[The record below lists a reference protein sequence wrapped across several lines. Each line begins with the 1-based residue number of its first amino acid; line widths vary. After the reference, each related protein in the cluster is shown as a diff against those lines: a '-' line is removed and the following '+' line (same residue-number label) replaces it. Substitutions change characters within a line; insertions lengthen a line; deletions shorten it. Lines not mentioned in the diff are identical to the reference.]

1 MTTVSSKQPP
11 PDSLAARDLTQTG
24 RRSWRWLAGGVWL
37 FYLGSPMNEILRHSD
52 GATRVIGVVAL
63 LAFATAYMSFFIW
76 MRQVSW
82 REGGLPLW
90 KRYGYLAGLLALAAL
105 MLPAAG
111 QTALTTLVY
120 VTAISVVMLE
130 LRQAIAVTLLTLG
143 GAELSMRLVPG
154 WHDDS
159 SYGLAI
165 FLAALAVF
173 GMRRAIQRGM
183 ELSVARQDF
192 AELAV
197 QEERNRFARDLHDI
211 LGHSLTVI
219 TVKAELAGRL
229 IEANPSRAAVE
240 VTDIEQLAR
249 AALAD
254 VRAAVAGYR
263 ELSLAGELVSAR
275 AALEAAEIRAD
286 LPTTVDDVPEAHR
299 ELFAWVVR
307 EGVTNVVRHSGA
319 RKCTIRITAQQ
330 IEVLDDGRGPSQRPG
345 FPPPTSADGPASAW
359 SEPGGHGLIG
369 LRERADQVGATL
381 SVGQAPGGGF
391 RLAVRVG
398 P

>member
-1 MTTVSSKQPP
+1 MSRTPTLLEALAEREDRSGPGRWGW
-11 PDSLAARDLTQTG
+11 LAAG
-24 RRSWRWLAGGVWL
+24 IWL
-37 FYLGSPMNEILRHSD
+37 FYLAQPFQEIASTQHGAMRVFGLATVILFAIAYLGFFGWLRRVGLGTSAIPMWQR
-52 GATRVIGVVAL
+52 
-63 LAFATAYMSFFIW
+63 LA
-76 MRQVSW
+76 
-82 REGGLPLW
+82 
-90 KRYGYLAGLLALAAL
+90 YLAGMLALTFL
-105 MLPAAG
+105 MLPTAG
-111 QTALTTLVY
+111 QKALTCLVY
-120 VTAISVVMLE
+120 IA
-130 LRQAIAVTLLTLG
+130 AIAMIALDVKVAVALVAVLLG

-154 WHDDS
+154 WTDDG
-159 SYGLAI
+159 SYGFAI
-165 FLAALAVF
+165 FLGALAVF
-173 GMRRAIQRGM
+173 GMRRAIQRSI
-183 ELSVARQDF
+183 ELTATRQDM

-229 IEANPSRAAVE
+229 IEANPDRAAAEVADVE
-240 VTDIEQLAR
+240 SLAR

-275 AALEAAEIRAD
+275 AALQAAEIKAD
-286 LPTTVDDVPEAHR
+286 LPTTIDEVPEDNR

-319 RKCTIRITAQQ
+319 KRCRIRITASQ
-330 IEVLDDGRGPSQRPG
+330 IEVLDDGKGPTPG
-345 FPPPTSADGPASAW
+345 GGAS
-359 SEPGGHGLIG
+359 GHGLVG
-369 LRERADQVGATL
+369 LRERADEAGASVEVGR
-381 SVGQAPGGGF
+381 APGTGF

>member
-1 MTTVSSKQPP
+1 VS
-11 PDSLAARDLTQTG
+11 TQTPQEQYDG
-24 RRSWRWLAGGVWL
+24 AGAALDDMRRRPGFGWLLAGVWL
-37 FYLGSPMNEILRHSD
+37 FFLLRPFNTIVNHDDMGERLLGLV
-52 GATRVIGVVAL
+52 GVIGFVI
-63 LAFATAYMSFFIW
+63 AYMSFFWYARTRNMARI
-76 MRQVSW
+76 QTPL
-82 REGGLPLW
+82 GLQLTFI
-90 KRYGYLAGLLALAAL
+90 ATLLGLAAL

-111 QTALTTLVY
+111 VTSLTSLVFVEALGMMVLP
-120 VTAISVVMLE
+120 
-130 LRQAIAVTLLTLG
+130 LRYGVALGASLLAIA
-143 GAELSMRLVPG
+143 ELALHTIPG
-154 WHDDS
+154 WHDDG
-159 SYGLAI
+159 SYGLSI
-165 FLAALAVF
+165 VLGGLAVF
-173 GMRRAIQRGM
+173 GIRRAMLRSIEM
-183 ELSVARQDF
+183 TLARQDF

-229 IEANPSRAAVE
+229 IEANPERAAIEVADVE
-240 VTDIEQLAR
+240 KLAR

-275 AALEAAEIRAD
+275 AALQAAEIKAD
-286 LPTTVDDVPEAHR
+286 LPTVVDEVPEAQR

-319 RKCTIRITAQQ
+319 KKCTVKLSARQ
-330 IEVLDDGRGPSQRPG
+330 IEVLDDGKGPTPG
-345 FPPPTSADGPASAW
+345 GGAS
-359 SEPGGHGLIG
+359 GHGLVG
-369 LRERADQVGATL
+369 VRERVDQAGASLEIGT
-381 SVGQAPGGGF
+381 APGGGF